1 MMTGTKSNK
10 DGPVGPQSEKAAVN
24 AYADFVDKH
33 ESILED
39 YLATTE
45 LEDCKKKLHEHGGTL
60 LHEHAQSYILLS
72 CLEDEMNGFPDKMK
86 LASRNSQVLSHV
98 TDLAA
103 SLNRHPRDVV
113 LPFFARIE
121 DPRYR
126 SGFEEAVQDF
136 IAKIQK
142 RAIDKRKEMDAQ
154 EPVELSREER
164 LGPGGLDPVEVFET
178 SGSMQG
184 PEKKDTQML
193 QVALGGGR
201 EAKNARRASGLWVQ
215 NNSSEDGGRG

>member
-1 MMTGTKSNK
+1 MSGTKSNK

-33 ESILED
+33 EQVLED
-39 YLATTE
+39 YLATQN

-98 TDLAA
+98 TDLAQ
-103 SLNRHPRDVV
+103 SLSRHPRDVV
-113 LPFFARIE
+113 LPFFSRIE

-126 SGFEEAVQDF
+126 AGFEEAV
-136 IAKIQK
+136 
-142 RAIDKRKEMDAQ
+142 DKRKEMDAN
-154 EPVELSREER
+154 EPVE
-164 LGPGGLDPVEVFET
+164 DFIVKI
-178 SGSMQG
+178 Q
-184 PEKKDTQML
+184 K
-193 QVALGGGR
+193 
-201 EAKNARRASGLWVQ
+201 RAVDKRK
-215 NNSSEDGGRG
+215 EM

>member
-1 MMTGTKSNK
+1 MEKNKKWNVDNLSHTATDRTILSGKGSSKEDLVGGMMSGTKSNK

-39 YLATTE
+39 YLATTQ

-113 LPFFARIE
+113 LPFFSRI
-121 DPRYR
+121 
-126 SGFEEAVQDF
+126 
-136 IAKIQK
+136 
-142 RAIDKRKEMDAQ
+142 
-154 EPVELSREER
+154 
-164 LGPGGLDPVEVFET
+164 
-178 SGSMQG
+178 
-184 PEKKDTQML
+184 
-193 QVALGGGR
+193 
-201 EAKNARRASGLWVQ
+201 
-215 NNSSEDGGRG
+215 